1 MYLYA
6 LVAGILNLYIFLV
19 KRPQVVNGGSYF
31 SMLLIALLAVLIFEF
46 FIGILIYVWEVDS
59 DIVYF
64 LFTGFGF
71 EYDVEDLKTYI
82 LTNIKKVIVGSFC
95 IITTLYVLTLYV

>member
-6 LVAGILNLYIFLV
+6 LIAGILNVYIFFV
-19 KRPQVVNGGSYF
+19 EKPHVVNGSSYF

-46 FIGILIYVWEVDS
+46 LIGILIYVWEVES
-59 DIVYF
+59 DFVYF

-71 EYDVEDLKTYI
+71 EYDVEDLKAYI
-82 LTNIKKVIVGSFC
+82 LTNIGRVILGAFC
-95 IITTLYVLTLYV
+95 IISALYVLKLYV